1 MTLSSGWVLDIKCP
15 MSRVVPKNSLKR
27 ALKPSKSRKEAKSTE
42 SAPKNGRSARLP
54 MYRIMQI
61 HELLKE
67 GKFPNCQ
74 DLCIDFEVSYK
85 TVQRDIDFMRDQLQL
100 PIEYDSAHHGFIYTK
115 EVKNLPAVA
124 LQEGE
129 VVALLVAQ
137 RAAEQYRG
145 TPFEKALRSAFTRL
159 IEGLPSKSEISLKDL
174 SDAVSFRP
182 PGPPASDL
190 ESFQTLSNALLAS
203 QEISFTYRKPGDGA
217 ANERRVEPYHLGCI
231 GGIWYLIGLDL
242 GRNAI
247 RTFAL
252 SRISKPKNLNR
263 RFTRPKGFSLDDMLS
278 ESFSAF
284 ETHAAQQ
291 VRIILDPLAA
301 SLTAERKWHPS
312 QKMTYRKDGSAEL
325 SLKVGLA
332 PDLEAWIMAWGPR
345 AKVLAPAALKNRIAT
360 AMKKAAMQY

>member
-1 MTLSSGWVLDIKCP
+1 MPRIHSKRSVI
-15 MSRVVPKNSLKR
+15 SAKR
-27 ALKPSKSRKEAKSTE
+27 AKSPK
-42 SAPKNGRSARLP
+42 APVNHGRSARLP

-74 DLCIDFEVSYK
+74 ALSGDFEVSYK

-100 PIEYDSAHHGFIYTK
+100 PIEYDSVRRGFLYTR

-145 TPFEKALRSAFTRL
+145 TPFEKALRNAFTRL
-159 IEGLPSKSEISLKDL
+159 IEGLPSRSEISLKDL

-203 QEISFTYRKPGDGA
+203 QEIEFKYRKPGDGSGA
-217 ANERRVEPYHLGCI
+217 VRRVQPYHLGCI

-242 GRNAI
+242 GRNAV

-252 SRISKPKNLNR
+252 SRISAPKNLNR

-278 ESFSAF
+278 DSFSAF
-284 ETHAAQQ
+284 ETHTAQQ
-291 VRIILDPLAA
+291 IRILLDPLAA
-301 SLTAERKWHPS
+301 SLTKERKWHPS
-312 QKMTYRKDGSAEL
+312 QKMTFRKDGSAEL

-345 AKVLAPAALKNRIAT
+345 AKVIAPAALKNRIAA